1 MANNENFFQTW
12 SRGMGII
19 TDDIKNGYE
28 NIVNTV
34 RENIQGAQ
42 ESVGRRYQQA
52 GEYFQDGDVI
62 GGLGAGAQ
70 ATAGV
75 VGNIATFG
83 MADRIGRAIAESRN
97 IGTEGLKGAAEKVS
111 AAEDDSAKPV
121 EKIAPEIDE
130 AAFATTINKYMSKDE
145 NTIDNKTVQEFI
157 GEIGEASDEDFAK
170 TVAVV
175 YKGLP
180 GTESER
186 LLAISAICSDDMG
199 LDGISEDVLTK
210 LDKGSDNYQAK
221 YGQVEDI
228 LKKKVPGMSKNLYAD
243 MVNDNIN
250 NPNVAEFKE
259 LDGDYKAFIE
269 KNSSDKQP
277 KPLSEKELD
286 ETISRI
292 IETADKAK
300 ANQGGGF
307 NPDYAAAKYLVEDAA
322 KRDYRWDVKPT
333 EVLDRLDSLEH
344 SGGQKAKEEYLRQT
358 LSQREFENDGAQ
370 ADKIEGV
377 VDKKAERSEKAN
389 EAFGDIVAADEAN
402 IQSDVQCGE

>member
-83 MADRIGRAIAESRN
+83 MADRVGRTIAKSRN

-130 AAFATTINKYMSKDE
+130 AAFATTINKYM
-145 NTIDNKTVQEFI
+145 NK
-157 GEIGEASDEDFAK
+157 
-170 TVAVV
+170 
-175 YKGLP
+175 
-180 GTESER
+180 
-186 LLAISAICSDDMG
+186 
-199 LDGISEDVLTK
+199 
-210 LDKGSDNYQAK
+210 
-221 YGQVEDI
+221 
-228 LKKKVPGMSKNLYAD
+228 
-243 MVNDNIN
+243 
-250 NPNVAEFKE
+250 
-259 LDGDYKAFIE
+259 
-269 KNSSDKQP
+269 
-277 KPLSEKELD
+277 
-286 ETISRI
+286 
-292 IETADKAK
+292 
-300 ANQGGGF
+300 
-307 NPDYAAAKYLVEDAA
+307 
-322 KRDYRWDVKPT
+322 
-333 EVLDRLDSLEH
+333 
-344 SGGQKAKEEYLRQT
+344 QK
-358 LSQREFENDGAQ
+358 
-370 ADKIEGV
+370 I
-377 VDKKAERSEKAN
+377 
-389 EAFGDIVAADEAN
+389 
-402 IQSDVQCGE
+402 